1 VTVRGQE
8 DKMNRWEDNLKILES
23 IANSYDKH
31 SVQFKAL
38 EEAAQAFI
46 FLNLH
51 KELKNAFEKFRMQ
64 SDKKLSEAQKQ
75 HLRDMG
81 IEPEA

>member
-1 VTVRGQE
+1 
-8 DKMNRWEDNLKILES
+8 MNRWEDNLKIMES
-23 IANSYDKH
+23 IANSYDKD

-51 KELKNAFEKFRMQ
+51 KELKNAYEKFRMQ
-64 SDKKLSEAQKQ
+64 SDKELSEAQKQ

-81 IEPEA
+81 IEPED